1 MLKFVEFA
9 LLAVSLLI
17 IFGLVASSPRSP
29 QPTGPELGEAGEPEI
44 TPLTNKL

>member
-1 MLKFVEFA
+1 MLKLVEFG

-29 QPTGPELGEAGEPEI
+29 QPAASEIAETGKAEV
-44 TPLTNKL
+44 TPLRKL